1 MQQPLWQK
9 AASDFKCTV
18 QMSISAKHWEG
29 LLAILACSD
38 AALRQVVQRWPG
50 IADLAVADVM
60 HRLLC
65 LKVETTAACQTP
77 AQHVERPINPQQESS
92 K

>member
-1 MQQPLWQK
+1 
-9 AASDFKCTV
+9 
-18 QMSISAKHWEG
+18 MSVSAKHWEG

-65 LKVETTAACQTP
+65 LKVETKAACQAP
-77 AQHVERPINPQQESS
+77 AARVERSINSH
-92 K
+92 